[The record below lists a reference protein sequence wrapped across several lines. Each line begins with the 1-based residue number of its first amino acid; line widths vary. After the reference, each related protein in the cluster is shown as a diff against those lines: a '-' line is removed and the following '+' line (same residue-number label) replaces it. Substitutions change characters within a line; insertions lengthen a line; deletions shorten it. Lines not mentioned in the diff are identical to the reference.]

1 MDSVDQKLAIWI
13 TNLKVLRQRLDE
25 IGFVRRMI
33 DMEFMICV
41 FNKIYDEYNGMVDC
55 LETCPVSTGEDK
67 WLLESSGSY

>member
-1 MDSVDQKLAIWI
+1 M
-13 TNLKVLRQRLDE
+13 RQRLDE
-25 IGFVRRMI
+25 IGFVRRMS

-41 FNKIYDEYNGMVDC
+41 FNKIYDEYNGMVDS